1 MTAPT
6 TQPTEPAD
14 DDTLVTTGDGDSH
27 DTPPPTLTLIS
38 APDGALCDT
47 QGHCTE

>member
-6 TQPTEPAD
+6 HHTEPAD
-14 DDTLVTTGDGDSH
+14 DDTLVATGDGDSR

-38 APDGALCDT
+38 APEGAFCDA